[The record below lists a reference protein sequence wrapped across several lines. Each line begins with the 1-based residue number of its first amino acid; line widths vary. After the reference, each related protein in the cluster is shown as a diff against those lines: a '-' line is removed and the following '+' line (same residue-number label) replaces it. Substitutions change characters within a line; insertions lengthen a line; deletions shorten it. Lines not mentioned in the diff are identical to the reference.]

1 VEHERPTYRVDGAA
15 FSDLEGFLDE
25 VGEQLLR
32 GEPWGRS
39 LAALDEVLR
48 GGEGPL
54 PRRFRIVWEHS
65 DLSRRRLGGSGP
77 GSFTD
82 LIERIARHRN
92 VELILS

>member
-1 VEHERPTYRVDGAA
+1 VKRERPTYRIDGAA
-15 FSDLEGFLDE
+15 FGDLEGFLDE

-39 LAALDEVLR
+39 LAALDEVLV
-48 GGEGPL
+48 GGVGTL
-54 PRRFRIVWEHS
+54 PRAFRIVWEHS
-65 DLSRRRLGGSGP
+65 DLSRRRLGSTGP